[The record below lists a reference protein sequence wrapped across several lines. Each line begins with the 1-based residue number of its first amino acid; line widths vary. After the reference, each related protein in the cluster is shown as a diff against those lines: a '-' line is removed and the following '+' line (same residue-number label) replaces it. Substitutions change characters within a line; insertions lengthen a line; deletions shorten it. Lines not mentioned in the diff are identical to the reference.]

1 MPPTAKK
8 RKATN
13 DDSEDT
19 AVRIAPRIPMILVS
33 TLQNTNTGRKPTVRW
48 TEAEERSLLDAIN
61 AHMAATG
68 GIWSIVKNHPE
79 IGQRSSAGVKYRWDA
94 MCGRMFEPQTTTTP
108 ATTATA
114 SGSGSKAS
122 TNGKSKK
129 TGAGVG
135 KGNKTKIKFVD
146 SE

>member
-1 MPPTAKK
+1 MPSCPSCPSLTFEYPPSVVTPTLHLSTDSTFITTQVTFTMPPTAKK

-94 MCGRMFEPQTTTTP
+94 MV
-108 ATTATA
+108 
-114 SGSGSKAS
+114 SGDA
-122 TNGKSKK
+122 
-129 TGAGVG
+129 
-135 KGNKTKIKFVD
+135 
-146 SE
+146 